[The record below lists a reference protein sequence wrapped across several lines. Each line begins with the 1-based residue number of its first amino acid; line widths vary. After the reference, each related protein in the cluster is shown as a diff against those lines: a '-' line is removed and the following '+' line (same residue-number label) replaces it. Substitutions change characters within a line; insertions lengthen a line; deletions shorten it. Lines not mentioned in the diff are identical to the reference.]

1 LKLNDFQKRI
11 GAIDMSIVISIE
23 KTQNTGFYDS
33 FHAKWIPAT
42 EVWVRFDNLPSGTNT
57 VIANI
62 GGFEGTVE
70 NINDT
75 SVIVPVVVPN
85 GSYLVTC
92 DYYIGEYY
100 YTCDTSIP
108 ITVNDNDP
116 SIISWCNQQN
126 NPQSSTST
134 SRTTSYGAGSSV
146 QKSKSS
152 SSHIL
157 LWMGF
162 VSIGGFIIYKLLF
175 HVKGDKK

>member
-1 LKLNDFQKRI
+1 
-11 GAIDMSIVISIE
+11 MSIDISIE
-23 KTQNTGFYDS
+23 KTQNTGFYY
-33 FHAKWIPAT
+33 FGKWIPAT
-42 EVWVRFDNLPSGTNT
+42 EVWVRFDNLPSGKNT

-75 SVIVPVVVPN
+75 SAIVPVVVPN

-92 DYYIGEYY
+92 DYYIDEGY
-100 YTCDTSIP
+100 YTCNTSIP

-134 SRTTSYGAGSSV
+134 STKTTSYGTGSSV

-152 SSHIL
+152 SSNIL
-157 LWMGF
+157 LWIGF
-162 VSIGGFIIYKLLF
+162 VSIGGFIIYKIYKLLF
-175 HVKGDKK
+175 QVKGDKK